1 MKYFNEYTMVFSLVG
16 LWARCS
22 SFLVTLRDVWR
33 IYLTWRF
40 VVLYYRVWK
49 EEVTL

>member
-1 MKYFNEYTMVFSLVG
+1 MVHSSRLSGSLV
-16 LWARCS
+16 S
-22 SFLVTLRDVWR
+22 LRDVWR